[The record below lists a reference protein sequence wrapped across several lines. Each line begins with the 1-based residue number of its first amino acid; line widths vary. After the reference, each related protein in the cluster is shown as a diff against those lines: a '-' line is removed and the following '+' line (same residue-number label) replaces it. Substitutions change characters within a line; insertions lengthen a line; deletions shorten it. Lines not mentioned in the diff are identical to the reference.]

1 MFKGFVASDG
11 NVNIVPSLGSI
22 DPETALII
30 GSDSSDERLRAALDA
45 AAQMLALTD
54 KDLST
59 IPAHANTSG
68 AEYVYI
74 YLRDPATPSFKNG
87 FYVGK
92 GVEDRWLAHVRERIG
107 ANARLATKPKHVPI
121 DNWVKDQTA
130 GASPRE
136 LMARAA
142 NHLVRK
148 VGAWTG
154 PHAAVAA
161 FAAEYALISV
171 RIGVWSL
178 TNDTSGNHRF
188 GELRMV
194 GRPAGLGMHCNH
206 NLTLWRRTVA
216 EFDQNPEEPLL
227 NSRLKPAM
235 ILLGN
240 FSTIERISERVA
252 RLGLTP
258 LKARARANE
267 DLIGHIP
274 EHYDIDGASDATVNF
289 QACHLPIR
297 VSLKLSFQ
305 KPAVRVNLRP
315 IPGMP
320 DRNTAFLSALGD
332 ASSSGK
338 GIGKFYDGRLPIRR
352 PNDPYFKPFAV
363 DGNGNR
369 DVPFP
374 IDGSCVLVDTN
385 WLASPKMLSLY
396 DALGLLVEKLK

>member
-30 GSDSSDERLRAALDA
+30 GSDSSDGRLRAALDA

-130 GASPRE
+130 GASPQE

-194 GRPAGLGMHCNH
+194 GRPDGLGMHCNH

-240 FSTIERISERVA
+240 FSTIESISERVA

-267 DLIGHIP
+267 GLIGHIP

-305 KPAVRVNLRP
+305 NPAVRVNLRP